1 MKSNRLLIVIA
12 VLVSLMLACNVS
24 IGDTTA
30 PPTAAVVV
38 VTQLVPADTAT
49 PQPEA
54 TGTDE
59 PQPTDEATAT
69 AGPTSTASAPMVT
82 PLKDPVNCRFGPS
95 ILFEQEYA
103 LQVGAYM
110 PVVGKSADKG
120 WWLVGIPGSN
130 NQACWV
136 GASVTTIT
144 GDQSGIQTVAAPQAF
159 ITDVKL
165 QISPDLVNLG
175 SGCANIPSDPF
186 SITAF
191 ISANGP
197 LEIVWHVET
206 QQGGSVSTSDH
217 SLKFEKFGTQKV
229 SFNFVP
235 GGWKKGNFWIRIVI
249 TSPKSMASDVTYQ
262 VKCQ

>member
-24 IGDTTA
+24 IGDTSP
-30 PPTAAVVV
+30 PPTPAVII
-38 VTQLVPADTAT
+38 VTQLVPADTAAPVDEPT
-49 PQPEA
+49 ETPEA
-54 TGTDE
+54 EPTDE
-59 PQPTDEATAT
+59 PTAT
-69 AGPTSTASAPMVT
+69 VGPTSTASIPVVT

-95 ILFEQEYA
+95 ILFEQVYA

-120 WWLVGIPGSN
+120 WWLVGIPNSN

-136 GASVTTIT
+136 GATVTTIS

-165 QISPDLVNLG
+165 QINPDLVNLG
-175 SGCANIPSDPF
+175 PGCANIPSNPF
-186 SITAF
+186 SIKGT
-191 ISANGP
+191 ISTNGP

-206 QQGGSVSTSDH
+206 QQGGTVSTENH
-217 SLKFEKFGTQKV
+217 SLKFEKFGIHNV

-235 GGWKKGNFWIRIVI
+235 LSWKKGNFWIRIVV